1 MNLFQALNHELP
13 LCAAFVGAGGK
24 TTAMFTLA
32 RQIPGPVWVTTSAH
46 LGTDQTRLADG
57 HYILKSDEDIQPAE
71 WMKQKVTLLSGAAT
85 ADDRLSSPA
94 SGLLELVRAAALRE
108 GVSLLLEADGSRSIP
123 LKAPGEHE
131 PPIPGWVHQVLILAG
146 LSMVGE
152 PLSEQTV
159 YRAARFSEL
168 SGLQAGELI
177 SITHVRDVLLHP
189 LGGLKNIPAKA
200 DKTVIFN
207 QADTSEDQDLAGSV
221 ACELLEGGYDRV
233 VIGGLKH
240 APEDMICYRR
250 D

>member
-1 MNLFQALNHELP
+1 MNLFQALNQELP

-24 TTAMFTLA
+24 TTAMFSLA

-57 HYILKSDEDIQPAE
+57 HYILKSDEDIQPAQ
-71 WMKQKVTLLSGAAT
+71 WMKNKVTLLSGPAT
-85 ADDRLSSPA
+85 SDDRLSSPA
-94 SGLLELVRAAALRE
+94 ERLLELVHTAALRE

-123 LKAPGEHE
+123 LKAPGDHE
-131 PPIPGWVHQVLILAG
+131 PPIPGWVRQVAVVAG
-146 LSMVGE
+146 LSMVGK

-159 YRAARFSEL
+159 YRAARFGEL

-177 SITHVRDVLLHP
+177 TITHVRDVLLHP
-189 LGGLKNIPAKA
+189 LGGMKNIPAGA
-200 DKTVIFN
+200 SKTVVFN
-207 QADTSEDQDLAGSV
+207 QADTLKNQDLAGSV

-240 APEDMICYRR
+240 APEDLVCYRR
-250 D
+250 T